1 MKSIYILLLIIL
13 LLQNASIAYSKKIK
27 KYSSRLSIECEKNL
41 SNLQKDNYI
50 RTIFNVEGCE
60 NRLPADPTKIT
71 RLLKDNFKGSGHNM
85 GLGLMEY
92 LNKIYENRL
101 IYGELL
107 ESSITD
113 DDLEQVKS
121 YLRKF
126 FYTKENFPRTYRESL
141 VNNFELTKTHLAS
154 FFNKAQKQHL
164 PYIKKGSN
172 IIPTIIGLSILFVIL
187 KCFPGNYY

>member
-1 MKSIYILLLIIL
+1 MTSLFLLFLIIL
-13 LLQNASIAYSKKIK
+13 LLQNANTAFSRNNKRYSR
-27 KYSSRLSIECEKNL
+27 RLADECEKNL
-41 SNLQKDNYI
+41 SNLQKDDYV
-50 RTIFNVEGCE
+50 RTIFNVDGCE
-60 NRLPADPTKIT
+60 NRLPVDPTKIT
-71 RLLKDNFKGSGHNM
+71 RLSKDNFIGSGHNM
-85 GLGLMEY
+85 GLGLMKHI
-92 LNKIYENRL
+92 NKIYENRL
-101 IYGELL
+101 IDGELL

-113 DDLEQVKS
+113 DDLEQVKT

-141 VNNFELTKTHLAS
+141 ENNFELTKTQLAS
-154 FFNKAQKQHL
+154 FFNKAFKQHL

>member
-1 MKSIYILLLIIL
+1 MKSLYFLFLIIL
-13 LLQNASIAYSKKIK
+13 LLRNANTAFSRKNKRYSK
-27 KYSSRLSIECEKNL
+27 RLSQECEQNL
-41 SNLQKDNYI
+41 SNLQKDDYI
-50 RTIFNVEGCE
+50 RTIFNTEGCE
-60 NRLPADPTKIT
+60 NRLPVDPTKIT
-71 RLLKDNFKGSGHNM
+71 RLSKDNFIGSGHNM

-92 LNKIYENRL
+92 LNEIYENRL
-101 IYGELL
+101 INGKLL

-113 DDLEQVKS
+113 DDLEQVKT

-141 VNNFELTKTHLAS
+141 KDNFELSKEQLAS
-154 FFNKAQKQHL
+154 FFNKAQQQHL

-187 KCFPGNYY
+187 KCFPGHYY